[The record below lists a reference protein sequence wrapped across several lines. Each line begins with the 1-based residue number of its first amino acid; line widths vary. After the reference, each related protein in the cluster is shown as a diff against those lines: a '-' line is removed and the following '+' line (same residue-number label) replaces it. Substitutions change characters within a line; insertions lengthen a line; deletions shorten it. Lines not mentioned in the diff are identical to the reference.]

1 MTRMAIRLTS
11 LPHLTDINKEMIRKQ
26 CYAVALLLGFLT
38 VIAACSSD
46 KGNYNY
52 RNLNEVQIGL
62 ADSYSVLIRDR
73 LTIVPQLSASSGTMA
88 PNDYIY
94 EWKVYD
100 EGGAAEPVVI
110 GQTAQLDYY
119 VSLLPGNYTL
129 VFTVQEKEA
138 NVFYRHEAQLEVKTT
153 TSHGWLVLCNEKD
166 RVRLDMIS
174 HVTGETY
181 YDLLKGTELEYWQE
195 PRQLV
200 YASDMAEPYYLV
212 AGSGTT
218 RLSNNEF
225 SWNESYLIENEFAG
239 GQFAGKVAFMANNW
253 PGKIIIDEAR
263 NAYYCSTLMGDGLFG
278 DVRRNETGTQK
289 KYVAGYNA
297 LEQQHLPFFLLW
309 DYTYR
314 NFVVCADQFASIGLD
329 SSKDMPVANLP
340 AIGFPVVNDDL
351 FDWPNRQNGAAP
363 YGVEVEVENTRYDKN
378 QSGQGMTY
386 ALLHNSTFCH
396 LYGVI
401 LGNLVCLTEGSEK
414 YGYAYEKSYY
424 ADLSSCTDII
434 AATHFAASSLKTMLY
449 YAVGGKVYAVNF
461 ASGTPEARLQI
472 DLGDEEITLLKFN
485 LFQGDDPDNRT
496 YDLIVGSTTADG
508 EGVVRIYDGFDSEGD
523 FTGLQPEEMGRGFA
537 PIVDVIYC
545 E

>member
-1 MTRMAIRLTS
+1 MLMMLLMAAMT
-11 LPHLTDINKEMIRKQ
+11 
-26 CYAVALLLGFLT
+26 
-38 VIAACSSD
+38 ACSGD
-46 KGNYNY
+46 KGNYDY
-52 RNLNEVQIGL
+52 RELREVRIGL
-62 ADSYSVLIRDR
+62 DDAYSVLIRDV
-73 LTIVPQLSASSGTMA
+73 LTINPQLSMDSEDFA
-88 PNDYIY
+88 PDDYDY

-100 EGGAAEPVVI
+100 ETGAAEPVVI

-119 VSLLPGNYTL
+119 VSLLPGRYTL

-138 NVFYRHEAQLEVKTT
+138 SVFYRREAQLEVKTT
-153 TSHGWLVLCNEKD
+153 TSHGWLVLCDEEA
-166 RVRLDMIS
+166 RMRLDMMS

-181 YDLLKGTELEYWQE
+181 HDLLKGTELEDWQA
-195 PRQLV
+195 PRQLI
-200 YASDMAEPYYLV
+200 YAPDMAEPYYLV

-218 RLSNNEF
+218 RLSRNEF
-225 SWNESYLIENEFAG
+225 SWNESYMIENEFAG
-239 GQFAGKVAFMANNW
+239 GRFAGKVAFMANNW
-253 PGKIIIDEAR
+253 PGKVIVDEDR

-289 KYVAGYNA
+289 KPVAGYNA

-314 NFVVCADQFASIGLD
+314 NFVVCADQFAAIGLD
-329 SSKDMPVANLP
+329 ASRDMPVANL
-340 AIGFPVVNDDL
+340 AAMGFPVVNDDL
-351 FDWPNRQNGAAP
+351 FEWPNRQNGAAP
-363 YGVEVEVENTRYDKN
+363 YGVEVEVANTRYDKN

-386 ALLHNSTFCH
+386 ALLHNATFCH

-401 LGNLVCLTEGSEK
+401 LGNLVCLTEGSDR

-424 ADLSSCTDII
+424 ADLTACTDIT

-461 ASGTPEARLQI
+461 ASATPEARLQI

-496 YDLIVGSTTADG
+496 YDLIVGSATPGG
-508 EGVVRIYDGFDSEGD
+508 EGMVRIYDGFDSEGD
-523 FTGLQPEEMGRGFA
+523 FSGMEPEETGRGFA
-537 PIVDVIYC
+537 RVVDVIYC